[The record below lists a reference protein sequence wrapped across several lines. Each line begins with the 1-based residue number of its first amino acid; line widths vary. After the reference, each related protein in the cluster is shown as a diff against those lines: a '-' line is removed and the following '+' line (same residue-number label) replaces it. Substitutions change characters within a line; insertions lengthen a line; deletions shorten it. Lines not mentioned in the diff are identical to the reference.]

1 MNPTEPTPHAPE
13 GASEGVVGGLGRASN
28 GGAAP
33 VSKDSLTLVHFGD
46 LHVWRRGMDGD
57 FFPKRFLGRANMA
70 LHRGGK
76 FPAEA
81 ARRVAERLAGEQAD
95 WMLFAGDVSTGAL
108 RAEFLA
114 GRALLKPVFERW
126 GDRLIAIPGN
136 HDRYTPR
143 ATRDR
148 LFERLFLRRDGDG
161 GNDGDGGSGC
171 MSGSGD
177 DAGVNNPF
185 AVDLNATW
193 TLVGVDCAVPR
204 RVISAGRVTPFLL
217 ADLDRLLERQRARG
231 RRLIVM
237 GHYPLA
243 YPASGMASWEHALRP
258 IERQAMLEILR
269 SRGVELYLH
278 GHKHRRC
285 LLRAGGLLHV
295 DCGSAG
301 MAGKDEARRPGY
313 VRIVLDGDPS
323 SAPRVEAHW
332 LADDGQAWRRAP
344 LSLLSPPGASAIA

>member
-1 MNPTEPTPHAPE
+1 MAAALKCAPFE
-13 GASEGVVGGLGRASN
+13 ASLAGSATV
-28 GGAAP
+28 
-33 VSKDSLTLVHFGD
+33 DSPLTLVFFGD
-46 LHVWRRGMDGD
+46 LHAWRHGMDGD
-57 FFPKRFLGRANMA
+57 FFPKRFLGQANLA

-76 FPAEA
+76 FPAAA
-81 ARRVAERLAGEQAD
+81 ARRVAERLAGEKAD
-95 WMLFAGDVSTGAL
+95 WMLFAGDASTGAL

-114 GRALLKPVFERW
+114 GRAMLEPVFERW

-143 ATRDR
+143 ATRER
-148 LFERLFLRRDGDG
+148 LFESLFLKRDV
-161 GNDGDGGSGC
+161 GGSADGPE
-171 MSGSGD
+171 G
-177 DAGVNNPF
+177 PF

-193 TLVGVDCAVPR
+193 TLVAIDCAVPR
-204 RVISAGRVTPFLL
+204 LLVSAGRVTAIQL

-231 RRLIVM
+231 RRLMVL

-243 YPASGMASWEHALRP
+243 YPAPGMASWEHALRP
-258 IERQAMLEILR
+258 VERQAMLEILR

-278 GHKHRRC
+278 GHKHRRW

-301 MAGKDEARRPGY
+301 MIGKDEERRPGY
-313 VRIVLDGDPS
+313 VKIVLEGGQA

-332 LADDGQAWRRAP
+332 LAEDGATWRRAP
-344 LSLLSPPGASAIA
+344 MSPQDAPAGA